1 MITKNDWILW
11 GILFALLVAIGVNF
25 DDKIQNLFGFI
36 IAGIMILKLI
46 DYNKRTTFPI
56 ERTRDLKKTFT
67 LTIIGL
73 IVVYLGTTVVF
84 WIDNAFFGSKLFG
97 VQSITLQGI
106 FNYFAQQSFI
116 FSGNVIWSFV
126 AIAGIVAISETWL
139 LAVLMD
145 FISDIFHVDFN
156 LWKIKTYAMALLLM
170 GFFVILH
177 FNAKGLTAAAL
188 VPVAVFF
195 LVSAI
200 IIIIEKQSL
209 AAMNMHVINNSIALA
224 ISTNLI
230 SSLSLT
236 GPIIVSII
244 GIVGIYFLFKTRI
257 FIKPIGG

>member
-11 GILFALLVAIGVNF
+11 GILSALLIAIGVNF

-36 IAGIMILKLI
+36 IVVIIILKII
-46 DYNKRTTFPI
+46 DYNKITSFPI
-56 ERTRDLKKTFT
+56 ERVRNLKKTFT

-73 IVVYLGTTVVF
+73 IAVYLGTTVVF

-97 VQSITLQGI
+97 VQSITLQTI
-106 FNYFAQQSFI
+106 FNYFAQQSFV
-116 FSGNVIWSFV
+116 FSGSVIWSFI
-126 AIAGIVAISETWL
+126 AIVGIVAISETWL

-145 FISDIFHVDFN
+145 FISDIFHVDFS
-156 LWKIKTYAMALLLM
+156 LYKLKTYAMALLLT

-209 AAMNMHVINNSIALA
+209 AAMNMHVINNSIALF
-224 ISTNLI
+224 ISTGVI
-230 SSLSLT
+230 SAFTLT
-236 GPIIVSII
+236 GPLIVGLII
-244 GIVGIYFLFKTRI
+244 IVGIYFLFKTRI